1 MKKQHFTLV
10 LQYYRLTKDDPKNFL
25 KKGDIIQ
32 FKQMAHH
39 DQDYYNW
46 VVNIWRPGEKAGET
60 DNFHHY
66 MSTEWMRA
74 TYGGPG
80 ENLEK
85 AMDWLENYF
94 GKMEE
99 INVNTCGEIA
109 LFGKR
114 EEMDAAMADLNAT
127 LKEAFNTY
135 RKNHPDVVLSER
147 FDFNWVG

>member
-1 MKKQHFTLV
+1 
-10 LQYYRLTKDDPKNFL
+10 
-25 KKGDIIQ
+25 
-32 FKQMAHH
+32 
-39 DQDYYNW
+39 
-46 VVNIWRPGEKAGET
+46 
-60 DNFHHY
+60 
-66 MSTEWMRA
+66 MRA
-74 TYGGPG
+74 TEGGPG

-99 INVNTCGEIA
+99 VNVNTCGEIA